1 MGQRGTPG
9 RQQSLP
15 KTFHQSWRHTDNCMT
30 ASSGRPGRDVLLCVS
45 VPVLE
50 GLVTRDCSQ
59 VRPMLGGLFSPIVCS
74 IRASVFSP
82 GTLDLGTGKGYEFC
96 ASSKEEAGNGMSL
109 HSSRSSR
116 FSILES

>member
-15 KTFHQSWRHTDNCMT
+15 KTFHQSWRHTDNYMA
-30 ASSGRPGRDVLLCVS
+30 ASPRRPGRDVLLCVS

-50 GLVTRDCSQ
+50 SLVTGDCSH

-74 IRASVFSP
+74 NSVSVFSP
-82 GTLDLGTGKGYEFC
+82 GTLDLGTGKRHEFC
-96 ASSKEEAGNGMSL
+96 ASSKEETAVA
-109 HSSRSSR
+109 
-116 FSILES
+116 